1 MDTKREHRTHAEGSP
16 RGNPYDLTY
25 SPSGRLIGKFRDNN
39 SVTLSATV
47 DMAYGYCDDYQPHAA
62 KRMFEF
68 TGKENDCETD
78 YSYFGAR
85 YYDPTLLTSWT
96 AVDPMADKYPNTSP
110 YAYCAWNPMKLVDPD
125 GRDWYMN
132 ENTGTVYYNSEI
144 HGERAAGVGAMKGE
158 GWMYLGAN
166 GMFGKSDISLIGEYN
181 GRIGK
186 KTNDVFDISGESG
199 IHITGEKMFN
209 DKEALLFMKSQGY
222 KLVATQTIT
231 YENTWS
237 ESYQT
242 LPGHTNVFDYGDIID
257 YPEKVGYVPNNYVE
271 IGRTQIGPSLYG
283 EYNIFRNNT
292 PSVSRNA
299 ISYGSPSFL
308 SKIGN
313 VWKCLSGRIDYIN
326 HSVGSFSQR
335 NTLVE
340 KFLRL

>member
-1 MDTKREHRTHAEGSP
+1 MSKTLVSEVAKCLLEEGFYPLFS
-16 RGNPYDLTY
+16 D
-25 SPSGRLIGKFRDNN
+25 
-39 SVTLSATV
+39 
-47 DMAYGYCDDYQPHAA
+47 CDS
-62 KRMFEF
+62 

-271 IGRTQIGPSLYG
+271 IGRTWRKRSIPTQSERFNPPTFESEIGLK
-283 EYNIFRNNT
+283 T
-292 PSVSRNA
+292 A
-299 ISYGSPSFL
+299 
-308 SKIGN
+308 
-313 VWKCLSGRIDYIN
+313 
-326 HSVGSFSQR
+326 
-335 NTLVE
+335 
-340 KFLRL
+340 